1 MAGISNVTIEESIEE
16 ANDDFQRNFA
26 GVFSSDRM
34 TPFLNFLK
42 MLKRKGGY
50 YHFTILNTD
59 RSNLL
64 DTHWRSILNIY
75 PKSNCFYLIAMGFRL

>member
-42 MLKRKGGY
+42 MMKTKGDII
-50 YHFTILNTD
+50 ILQ
-59 RSNLL
+59 
-64 DTHWRSILNIY
+64 Y
-75 PKSNCFYLIAMGFRL
+75 